1 MDHWSTNWCRRWTRS
16 ASTYGE
22 SVTPLPTAPTTL
34 PRSLGYAGLIP
45 FVGLA
50 LLLHT
55 SGSHQDFLR
64 HALLAYGACI
74 VSFVGAVHWGIG
86 ISTLNKSHLG
96 LGWSVVPSIA
106 AWVALSIDKSGS
118 LVAMAAI
125 LVGCLAADLKFYKAG
140 ELPRWYFRMRIA
152 LTTIGALS
160 LIAGML

>member
-1 MDHWSTNWCRRWTRS
+1 M
-16 ASTYGE
+16 
-22 SVTPLPTAPTTL
+22 TPLPTAPTTL

>member
-1 MDHWSTNWCRRWTRS
+1 
-16 ASTYGE
+16 
-22 SVTPLPTAPTTL
+22 
-34 PRSLGYAGLIP
+34 
-45 FVGLA
+45 LA

>member
-1 MDHWSTNWCRRWTRS
+1 M
-16 ASTYGE
+16 
-22 SVTPLPTAPTTL
+22 TPLPTAPTTL

-106 AWVALSIDKSGS
+106 ARVALSIDKSGS

>member
-1 MDHWSTNWCRRWTRS
+1 M
-16 ASTYGE
+16 
-22 SVTPLPTAPTTL
+22 TPLPTAPTTL

-152 LTTIGALS
+152 LTTIAALS